1 LDVGIEAWVGF
12 VVLILALLA
21 LDLFVF
27 HREAHEVS
35 FREATKF
42 SIFWIALG
50 LAFGA
55 FMWAWQGP
63 TVGGEYLAGYL
74 IEKSLS
80 VDNIFV
86 FALIFTYFGV
96 PGKYQHRVLFW
107 GILGALVFRAAFIAG
122 GAALLD
128 RFHWTIYV
136 FGGFLVITG
145 IRMALHDNTE
155 VHPERNPILRLF
167 RRVVPMTAGYH
178 SQQLTIKEAGKRV
191 ATPLL
196 AVLVLIE
203 TTDILFAVDSIP
215 AIFAVTRE
223 PFIVFTSNAFA
234 ILGLRALY
242 FMLAGMI
249 HRFVYLK
256 FGLAVVLTYVG
267 VKMLVSS
274 FYKIPV
280 WGSLAVITLVLTVS
294 ILASLMRK
302 VPASDIVEDPT
313 ELRESE
319 AAMAPGIVE
328 TQIGDGDAAAHGR
341 PGADRRTG
349 EETRS

>member
-1 LDVGIEAWVGF
+1 MEAWVGF
-12 VVLILALLA
+12 VGLIIALLA

-42 SIFWIALG
+42 SIFWISLG
-50 LAFGA
+50 LLFGV
-55 FMWAWQGP
+55 FMWVWQGP
-63 TVGGEYLAGYL
+63 TIAGEYLAGYL

-96 PGKYQHRVLFW
+96 PSKYQHRVLFW
-107 GILGALVFRAAFIAG
+107 GILGALVFRAIFIAG
-122 GAALLD
+122 GAALLE
-128 RFHWTIYV
+128 RFHWTIYI
-136 FGGFLVITG
+136 FGAFLVFTG
-145 IRMALHDNTE
+145 IRMALHKDE
-155 VHPERNPILRLF
+155 EIHPERNPVLGLF
-167 RRVVPMTAGYH
+167 RRVVPMTADYH
-178 SQQLTIKEAGKRV
+178 GQHFTIKEAGKRL
-191 ATPLL
+191 ATPLM

-203 TTDILFAVDSIP
+203 TSDILFAVDSIP

-256 FGLAVVLTYVG
+256 LGLAVVLSYVG
-267 VKMLVSS
+267 VKMLVSE

-280 WGSLAVITLVLTVS
+280 WASLAVIAVVLTVS
-294 ILASLMRK
+294 IVASLRHE
-302 VPASDIVEDPT
+302 VPEHEEPSDPT
-313 ELRESE
+313 EQTP
-319 AAMAPGIVE
+319 ADAHTAPGIE
-328 TQIGDGDAAAHGR
+328 ALERDEQ
-341 PGADRRTG
+341 
-349 EETRS
+349 ETRP